1 MTLTSLCDPEVTE
14 RGLSCSDFSI
24 SSRKLMMLCSFAS
37 ERRAPPSGSAGWRL
51 ICPWRSRL
59 SVVKE
64 LESPSLVGRIQ
75 VHKNS
80 EKVMFFFFTAV
91 TQILTSSIQAYFSFC
106 WIMGWHSCCGS
117 CSSSLSVSI
126 NSLKMVLEEVPDLWS
141 STLTDLCRG
150 SCTTEIKR
158 WRPWTETGEC
168 LPSLMMDNCR

>member
-1 MTLTSLCDPEVTE
+1 MKESVFIDFQYGPMWFGVEMTLTSLCDPEVTE

-80 EKVMFFFFTAV
+80 EKVMFFF
-91 TQILTSSIQAYFSFC
+91 
-106 WIMGWHSCCGS
+106 
-117 CSSSLSVSI
+117 SSL
-126 NSLKMVLEEVPDLWS
+126 L
-141 STLTDLCRG
+141 
-150 SCTTEIKR
+150 
-158 WRPWTETGEC
+158 
-168 LPSLMMDNCR
+168 